1 MSGAVVVL
9 TVDHHRRQ
17 VVVSGQGVL
26 DLPELAGVPYRVTA
40 AGSIVVAL
48 DALGD
53 IEAAAAIRRR
63 PVRLQTRREATR

>member
-1 MSGAVVVL
+1 VTGLVVL
-9 TVDHHRRQ
+9 TADPDRQ
-17 VVVSGQGVL
+17 QLVVTGHGAV

-40 AGSIVVAL
+40 AGSVVVAL

-63 PVRLQTRREATR
+63 PVRLQSRREAAR